1 MKFLATCLGAALVT
15 SLVACDN
22 TTSKLEGKVN
32 AGASKSSEGGEGG
45 ARMQELIAAAKRLEE
60 RLAKFEALHAPN
72 PGAGST
78 LERLHR
84 IEVGL
89 ARREEAL
96 GFLEMAYGQ
105 QKAQQEAKEANEPDP
120 NAVFAVDISK
130 ALAAGQVEGPNSAIV
145 TVVEAWDFA

>member
-1 MKFLATCLGAALVT
+1 MKTLVCVGLMAALVA
-15 SLVACDN
+15 ACDN
-22 TTSKLEGKVN
+22 GPSKLEGKTTGGKPA
-32 AGASKSSEGGEGG
+32 AGGSGGNNP
-45 ARMQELIAAAKRLEE
+45 ELIARIQRLDE
-60 RLAKFEALHAPN
+60 RLKKFEELHAPTA
-72 PGAGST
+72 GTGST

-105 QKAQQEAKEANEPDP
+105 QKKQQEAQEANEPDP

>member
-1 MKFLATCLGAALVT
+1 MKSIAVALLALAA
-15 SLVACDN
+15 CQN
-22 TTSKLEGKVN
+22 TPSPLEGK
-32 AGASKSSEGGEGG
+32 ATGGTGKGDSKLGE
-45 ARMQELIAAAKRLEE
+45 LVAAAKRLDE
-60 RLAKFEALHAPN
+60 RLAKFEALHKPD

-105 QKAQQEAKEANEPDP
+105 QKQQQDAQEANEPDP

-130 ALAAGQVEGPNSAIV
+130 ALAAGQVDGPTSAMV
-145 TVVEAWDFA
+145 TIVEAWDFA

>member
-1 MKFLATCLGAALVT
+1 MKLISIGLFA
-15 SLVACDN
+15 LVACQN
-22 TTSKLEGKVN
+22 TPSQLDGKTT
-32 AGASKSSEGGEGG
+32 AGATKADGKLGE
-45 ARMQELIAAAKRLEE
+45 LVAAAKRLDE
-60 RLAKFEALHAPN
+60 RLAKFEALHKPD

-96 GFLEMAYGQ
+96 GFLEGAYTQ
-105 QKAQQEAKEANEPDP
+105 QKAQQEAQQANEPDP

-130 ALAAGQVEGPNSAIV
+130 ALAAGQVDGPTSAMV
-145 TVVEAWDFA
+145 TIIEAWDFA

>member
-1 MKFLATCLGAALVT
+1 MPAWWPTTLERH
-15 SLVACDN
+15 N
-22 TTSKLEGKVN
+22 TPSKLEGKASGG
-32 AGASKSSEGGEGG
+32 AGASGGGG
-45 ARMQELIAAAKRLEE
+45 AKTSELLAIAKRLDE
-60 RLAKFEALHAPN
+60 RLAKFEQLHN
-72 PGAGST
+72 PSPTGST

-96 GFLEMAYGQ
+96 GFLEMVYAQ
-105 QKAQQEAKEANEPDP
+105 QKAQQEQKEANEHDP

>member
-1 MKFLATCLGAALVT
+1 VKLLSLALF
-15 SLVACDN
+15 LVACQN
-22 TTSKLEGKVN
+22 TPSQLEGKTTGG
-32 AGASKSSEGGEGG
+32 GASKGDSNLSE
-45 ARMQELIAAAKRLEE
+45 LVAAAKRLDE
-60 RLAKFEALHAPN
+60 RLAKFEALHKPD

-96 GFLEMAYGQ
+96 GFLEMAYAQ
-105 QKAQQEAKEANEPDP
+105 QKQQQEAQEANEPDP

-130 ALAAGQVEGPNSAIV
+130 AVAAGQVDGPTSAMV
-145 TVVEAWDFA
+145 TIVEAWDFA

>member
-1 MKFLATCLGAALVT
+1 MKLLSLALF
-15 SLVACDN
+15 LVACQN
-22 TTSKLEGKVN
+22 TPSQLEGKTTG
-32 AGASKSSEGGEGG
+32 GASKGDSNLSE
-45 ARMQELIAAAKRLEE
+45 LVAAAKRLDE
-60 RLAKFEALHAPN
+60 RLAKFEALHKPD

-96 GFLEMAYGQ
+96 GFLEMAYAQ
-105 QKAQQEAKEANEPDP
+105 QKQQQEAQEANEPDP

-130 ALAAGQVEGPNSAIV
+130 ALAAGQVDGPTSAMV
-145 TVVEAWDFA
+145 TIVEAWDFA